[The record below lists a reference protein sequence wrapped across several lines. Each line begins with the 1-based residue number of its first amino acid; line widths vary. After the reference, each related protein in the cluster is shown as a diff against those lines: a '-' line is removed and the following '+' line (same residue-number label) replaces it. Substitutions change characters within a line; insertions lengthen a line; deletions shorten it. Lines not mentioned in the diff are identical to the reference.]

1 MQKQRRTGSNTNSF
15 QAFSGKP
22 EFTAA
27 VRYCNGRTE
36 LFRVKNADN
45 LEDAHTGDRL
55 LEHRE
60 DGLDIAPR
68 P

>member
-1 MQKQRRTGSNTNSF
+1 MQKRRRTGSNTNSF

-45 LEDAHTGDRL
+45 LEDARAVVL
-55 LEHRE
+55 AEL
-60 DGLDIAPR
+60 DGVRSLVIAPR